1 MASAHNFRSAFNGFH
16 REDVVHYIEYLNSK
30 HANQVNQLE
39 SEKQTLAEELEV
51 LLEKA
56 EQVAALEEECQQLR
70 QRCQELETPSEED
83 PAGVIA
89 QLRAQLEEVTAQR
102 DAALENQGGRD
113 LTAEELAAY
122 RRADRK
128 SVV

>member
-102 DAALENQGGRD
+102 DAALE
-113 LTAEELAAY
+113 AERNKRLLI
-122 RRADRK
+122 
-128 SVV
+128 